1 MDTQVPPPK
10 LLDRLRLTI
19 RRKGYARKT
28 EEIYH
33 YWSRRYILFH
43 GKRHPATMD
52 RAEVQEFLTYL
63 AVNKRVSSSA
73 QNQAFSAILFL
84 YEQVLELP
92 IKERICSLKAKK
104 YRHVPDCLSVEE
116 IGRLL
121 NQMSGLPKLMAQLT
135 YGAGLRV
142 SETHRLRV
150 QDLDF
155 DAGQIHVRDGKGRK
169 DRFTL
174 LPKCLSEALKS
185 HLMQVK
191 ATHVH
196 DLNHGLGSSV
206 MPRAYALRMP
216 NASKQFRWQFVFP
229 SPALFLDTATGV
241 SGRWHVN
248 SSVLQRAINAAGLA
262 AGIHKRT
269 TVHALRHSFATHL
282 LTGGNDVRVIQSL
295 LGHSDLK
302 TTMIYTHLS
311 DSRRLSTVS
320 PLEHFFTHG

>member
-1 MDTQVPPPK
+1 METLVPPPK

-28 EEIYH
+28 EEIYR

-52 RAEVQEFLTYL
+52 RAEVEAFLTDL
-63 AVNKRVSSSA
+63 AVNRRVSSSA

-92 IKERICSLKAKK
+92 IKERICALKAKK
-104 YRHVPDCLSVEE
+104 YRHIPSCLSVGE
-116 IGRLL
+116 IGRLFD
-121 NQMSGLPKLMAQLT
+121 QMSGLPKLMAQLT

-155 DAGQIHVRDGKGRK
+155 NAGQIHVRDGKGRK

-174 LPKCLSEALKS
+174 LPRCLSADLQL
-185 HLMQVK
+185 HLARVRE
-191 ATHVH
+191 THIQ
-196 DLNHGLGSSV
+196 DLGLGLGSSV
-206 MPRAYALRMP
+206 MPRAYVLRMP

-229 SPALFLDTATGV
+229 SPTLFYDSASGI
-241 SGRWHVN
+241 SGRWHV
-248 SSVLQRAINAAGLA
+248 SPSVLQRAIAVAGLA

-282 LTGGNDVRVIQSL
+282 LNDGSDVRTIQSL

-311 DSRRLSTVS
+311 DSRRLSTIS
-320 PLEHFFTHG
+320 PLERLLTEG